1 MNVNGLTE
9 PHAERSLN
17 DLSPASQVLRT
28 IPSAGL
34 PQLQVGAD
42 YARVEGDGW
51 QGALAVLLPVMPGT
65 GESRCGASA
74 G

>member
-1 MNVNGLTE
+1 MCLRGILEVI
-9 PHAERSLN
+9 RF
-17 DLSPASQVLRT
+17 DLSPAPQVLRT
-28 IPSAGL
+28 LPSAGL

-51 QGALAVLLPVMPGT
+51 QSALAVLLPTVFGT
-65 GESRCGASA
+65 CKSRCGASA